1 MTPTIQKALTAGEHQ
16 PCLESREVTYCMYG
30 KVVLFRGRLVNFIC
44 VVSAPLRVKEMKTH
58 VNRRGA
64 ERRDYAEELLIPQLV

>member
-1 MTPTIQKALTAGEHQ
+1 
-16 PCLESREVTYCMYG
+16 MYG

-44 VVSAPLRVKEMKTH
+44 VVSASLRVKEMKTH